1 MGGRIDASRSQRTRI
16 TSRTSMT
23 GVGVSVWRA
32 ALAFRFAA
40 AVFCLYLIARFHAD
54 YERPALGLVAAAC
67 IVVWTGSTAVVI
79 LTGRAHRGSFVVTDV
94 VVVAGLTLLT
104 MPVETYTQS
113 HGSTPTL
120 TTVWAA
126 APALGAGI
134 LYGWRGGFVA
144 AIVQGA
150 VSLVV
155 RQGYDGSTLTNVV
168 LLLLA
173 ATTTGYV
180 TQLLVRAEAELAA
193 AAAGRAAADER
204 DRLARS
210 IHDGVLQVLAL
221 VQRRGAELGG
231 DAAQLGRLAGEQE
244 AALRALIT
252 SSAHESSLSA
262 DVDVAARLVACR
274 AADVTVSVPAQPVRL
289 DRHRADELTAAV
301 QAALDNVARHAG
313 PTAHAWVLLEDLGDE
328 LAVTV
333 RDDGVGMAPGRL
345 AEAAA
350 QGRLGVSASLRGR
363 ITALGGRTAVTSASG
378 DGTEVEMRIPL
389 SAADPPARTRG

>member
-1 MGGRIDASRSQRTRI
+1 
-16 TSRTSMT
+16 MT
-23 GVGVSVWRA
+23 GVGISVWRA
-32 ALAFRFAA
+32 VLAFRAAA

-54 YERPALGLVAAAC
+54 YARPALGLVVAAC
-67 IVVWTGSTAVVI
+67 IIVWTGLTGVVI
-79 LTGRAHRGSFVVTDV
+79 LTGRAHRPTFVLTDV

-104 MPVETYTQS
+104 MPVQTYGQS
-113 HGSTPTL
+113 HGSMPTL
-120 TTVWAA
+120 TSAWAA

-134 LYGWRGGFVA
+134 LFGWRGGFAA

-150 VSLVV
+150 VSIVV
-155 RQGYDGSTLTNVV
+155 RHGYDGRTLTNV
-168 LLLLA
+168 LLLVLA

-180 TQLLVRAEAELAA
+180 TQLLMRAETELAV
-193 AAAGRAAADER
+193 AAAGRATADER

-221 VQRRGAELGG
+221 VQRRGTELGG
-231 DAAQLGRLAGEQE
+231 EAAQLGKLAGEQE
-244 AALRALIT
+244 AALRALMT
-252 SSAHESSLSA
+252 SAAHQSSSLSTH
-262 DVDVAARLVACR
+262 VDLAARLLACR
-274 AADVTVSVPAQPVRL
+274 AADVTVSVPAQPVLL
-289 DRHRADELTAAV
+289 DRHRADEMTAAV

-328 LAVTV
+328 LVVTV

-363 ITALGGRTAVTSASG
+363 TTALGGRAAVTSAPG

-389 SAADPPARTRG
+389 PAAGPSGRARG